1 MAQAQTIMAMY
12 EAMSE
17 ALGPSHWW
25 PGDSPFEIVVGAILT
40 QNTNWKNVD
49 KAIDNLRDA
58 DLLDPI
64 RMHDLPIE
72 ELAELIRPAGFFKV
86 KARRLKNFLEFLK
99 DEVNFDLLSLKDYE
113 LYDARSKVLAV
124 NGIGPETADAI
135 LLYALDQ
142 PTFVVDAYAHRMM
155 GRHGIAYEGIDYH
168 ELQAIFMDALPE
180 DVALYNEYHALI
192 VRIGKDWCKKKAGLC
207 DTCPLQQFL
216 D

>member
-64 RMHDLPIE
+64 RMYDLPIE

-113 LYDARSKVLAV
+113 LFDVREKVLAV

-135 LLYALDQ
+135 LLYALDH
-142 PTFVVDAYAHRMM
+142 PTFVVDAYAHRIM